1 MARKSHGEIPLL
13 AVTGAI
19 STFHIQPDH
28 WNTTDCKDN
37 SSPKFLFLLLMPH
50 LGLDPSSHLLVYSV
64 LWVNVKGMEWVA
76 VRSTSF
82 QRKKRMELKKSDRN
96 LTSSKPAFL
105 VIYYWSDCDLHKT
118 KMESDAQKTE
128 GDSLIMLQWR
138 YHVQRRHCCSFCSRL
153 KFIMQKWKPIFFFFV
168 KLFFCLG
175 SVGLKSD
182 RSDMYPA
189 GYSNLAWIQQ
199 HHAALWAVSTW
210 KHPELRAQH
219 ANPSCLS
226 RSVGSYPAQLSET
239 PSLICPSCYWIRL
252 HTHKHT
258 LTFRHGEVWRR
269 EWKGSA
275 REEKT
280 EEPETTTD
288 DAWGSDRSWCTVL
301 FD

>member
-1 MARKSHGEIPLL
+1 MVRKSHGEILLL

-19 STFHIQPDH
+19 STCHIQPDH
-28 WNTTDCKDN
+28 WNTTDCEDN
-37 SSPKFLFLLLMPH
+37 SSPKFLFLLLIPH
-50 LGLDPSSHLLVYSV
+50 LGFWSQQSPVGLFCFKSECERDGVSGCALNILSKSV
-64 LWVNVKGMEWVA
+64 
-76 VRSTSF
+76 
-82 QRKKRMELKKSDRN
+82 ELKKSDRN

-118 KMESDAQKTE
+118 KMESDAQKNRRRQSNHTTMVLPC
-128 GDSLIMLQWR
+128 STPLLLLILQQVKV
-138 YHVQRRHCCSFCSRL
+138 HHAKVETD
-153 KFIMQKWKPIFFFFV
+153 FFF
-168 KLFFCLG
+168 LSNCFFFWG

-288 DAWGSDRSWCTVL
+288 DAWGSDRSWCIVL